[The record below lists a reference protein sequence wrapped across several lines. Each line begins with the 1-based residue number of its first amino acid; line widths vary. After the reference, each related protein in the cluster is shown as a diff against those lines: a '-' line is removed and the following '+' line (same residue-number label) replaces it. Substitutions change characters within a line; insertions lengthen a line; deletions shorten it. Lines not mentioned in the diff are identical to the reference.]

1 MGIWTELGLDPAR
14 HGLVALVG
22 GGGKTTTLWALAH
35 EAALAGKTVAVTA
48 TTHMM
53 PPPGLPLTDDPAC
66 LPELFRSHPVVVLG
80 RWDAP
85 HKITSP
91 LPPHRL
97 RSLADVALVEAD
109 GARTRPLK
117 APAGHEPVIPPNAD
131 AVVAVAGLDA
141 LGQPIEAVCHQ
152 IERVTALLGKNSSQ
166 TVTETDVARLL
177 AHPQGGRKGV
187 PAGAEF
193 RCLLNKADTPGL
205 REKGLAIQ
213 KLLAAEVIFAA
224 VHTYSKEERGG
235 ACWF

>member
-1 MGIWTELGLDPAR
+1 MGIWTELGSDPAR
-14 HGLVALVG
+14 CGLVALVG

-35 EAALAGKTVAVTA
+35 EAALAGRTVLVTA

-53 PPPGLPLTDDPAC
+53 PLPGVPLTHDPGR
-66 LPELFRSHPVVVLG
+66 LPELFRNCPVVLLG

-91 LPPHRL
+91 LPPEAL
-97 RSLADVALVEAD
+97 RGLADVVLAEAD
-109 GARTRPLK
+109 GARNLPLK
-117 APAGHEPVIPPNAD
+117 APADHEPVIPPNAD

-141 LGQPIEAVCHQ
+141 LGRPIEEVCHR
-152 IERVTALLGKNSSQ
+152 IERVTAILSKNSSQ
-166 TVTETDVARLL
+166 TVTEADMACLL

-193 RCLLNKADTPGL
+193 RCLLNKADTPQL
-205 REKGLAIQ
+205 RERGLAIQ
-213 KLLAAEVIFAA
+213 KLLAAEGIFAA

-235 ACWF
+235 TCWF